1 MKLYKFILPLC
12 LGGTLMFQSCENF
25 LDSEPT
31 EIYSDDIIW
40 ENATNADAF
49 VLNAYGNILSL
60 YADFEGM
67 ERSLHPTSVL
77 DRSSCPSFLRGLGTR
92 EDDWGFNKD
101 QYTRIRKA
109 NLIIQN
115 AAAATALSEAEKT
128 QFVAEGK
135 MLRAMVYYNMA
146 RRFGRFMWVDRP
158 LGVGDVYELPLTA
171 SIEESYEKILADVND
186 AIAGLPDNPGKARL
200 SKDAARA
207 FKSEV
212 CLTAVAYTGKT
223 ALLQEAID
231 AVDQMSTASL
241 DTDYEG
247 MFKAKGAKSS
257 PEIILAQYSSSETT
271 TVQGTDMINMMPNVL
286 NSEMEAGYGP
296 KWDQPDIFEGWMEYT
311 PSQNM
316 VDNYLV
322 IDETTRKAVKW
333 NESSQFT
340 NNVNKL
346 TRDEILAKIPPHD
359 PNEVTETTL
368 GYELKNKKSAR
379 SISDLM
385 YSGRDKRFEASIV
398 YDGATYYG
406 EDIHTHQKGNMNRLV
421 NVKYGTFH
429 TPVSN
434 YLWRK
439 GMYDIS
445 PRVFYNVHTDYHKII
460 FRYGHALLNKAE
472 ALLCQAKTDASKI
485 ASAVTTLNLTR
496 VQHGGL
502 PASTATTL
510 AEAWKDYKTERTVE
524 MAREADL
531 YWSLLRWGKFGGD
544 ANNGNPAG
552 GMINELNCP
561 ATFPEISEDR
571 TAVYIGN
578 VQFEND
584 KRQFVTTRGYLFPI
598 PQEQINANSALSD
611 KDQNPGW

>member
-1 MKLYKFILPLC
+1 MKLYKIILPLC
-12 LGGTLMFQSCENF
+12 FGGTLMFQSCENF

-31 EIYSDDIIW
+31 VIYSDEIIW

-60 YADFEGM
+60 YTDFQGM

-77 DRSSCPSFLRGLGTR
+77 TRSSCPSFLRGLGTR

-101 QYTRIRKA
+101 QYSRIRNA

-115 AAAATALSEAEKT
+115 AEAATALSEADKT
-128 QFVAEGK
+128 RFIAEGK

-158 LGVGDVYELPLTA
+158 LGVGDVYELPLTT
-171 SIEESYEKILADVND
+171 SIEESYDKILADVND

-231 AVDQMSTASL
+231 AVDQISTASL
-241 DTDYEG
+241 DKDYEG

-271 TVQGTDMINMMPNVL
+271 NVSGTEMINMVPNIL
-286 NSEMEAGYGP
+286 NSEMVEGYGP
-296 KWDQPDIFEGWMEYT
+296 GWTQADIFEGWMEYT
-311 PSQNM
+311 PSQNL

-322 IDETTRKAVKW
+322 IDENTKKAVRW
-333 NESSQFT
+333 NESTQFT
-340 NNVNKL
+340 ENTKQL
-346 TRDEILAKIPPHD
+346 TSAEILTKIPPRD
-359 PNEVTETTL
+359 AKEVTESTL
-368 GYELKNKKSAR
+368 GYEVKDKDGR
-379 SISDLM
+379 TISDLM
-385 YSGRDKRFEASIV
+385 YSGRDKRFAASIV
-398 YDGATYYG
+398 YDAATYYG
-406 EDIHTHQKGNMNRLV
+406 QDIHTHQKGNMNRG
-421 NVKYGTFH
+421 VKKNYGADH
-429 TPVSN
+429 SPISN

-439 GMYDIS
+439 GVYDVT
-445 PRVFYNVHTDYHKII
+445 PRAFWNVSTDYHKIV
-460 FRYGHALLNKAE
+460 FRHGHALLNKAE
-472 ALLCQAKTDASKI
+472 ALLCQAKTDASKL
-485 ASAVTTLNLTR
+485 ASAVATLNQTR
-496 VQHGGL
+496 TEHGEL
-502 PASTATTL
+502 PVSTATTL
-510 AEAWKDYKTERTVE
+510 AEAWKDYKMERTVE

-544 ANNGNPAG
+544 ANNGNQAG
-552 GMINELNCP
+552 GMIAELNCP

-598 PQEQINANSALSD
+598 PKGQIDANSALSD

>member
-12 LGGTLMFQSCENF
+12 LGATLVLQSCENF

-31 EIYSDDIIW
+31 VIYSDDIIW

-60 YADFEGM
+60 YTDFEGM
-67 ERSLHPTSVL
+67 ERNLHPTSVL
-77 DRSSCPSFLRGLGTR
+77 TRGSCPSYLRGLGTR
-92 EDDWGFNKD
+92 DDDWGFNKD
-101 QYTRIRKA
+101 QYSRIRNA

-115 AAAATALSEAEKT
+115 ATAATTLSEADKT
-128 QFVAEGK
+128 RFIAEGK

-158 LGVGDVYELPLTA
+158 LGIGDVYELPLTA
-171 SIEESYEKILADVND
+171 SIEESYDKILADVND

-231 AVDQMSTASL
+231 AVDQMTTASL
-241 DTDYEG
+241 DADYEG
-247 MFKAKGAKSS
+247 MFKASGAKTS

-271 TVQGTDMINMMPNVL
+271 TVTGTDMINLVPNIV
-286 NSEMEAGYGP
+286 NSQMETGYGP
-296 KWDQPDIFEGWMEYT
+296 LWKQADVFEGWMEYT
-311 PSQNM
+311 PSQNL

-322 IDETTRKAVKW
+322 IDESTKKAVRW
-333 NESSQFT
+333 NESTQFK
-340 NNVNKL
+340 NNTQELNSS
-346 TRDEILAKIPPHD
+346 EIIAKIPPRD
-359 PNEVTETTL
+359 PKEVTESTL
-368 GYELKNKKSAR
+368 GYEVKDKNGR
-379 SISDLM
+379 TISDLM

-406 EDIHTHQKGNMNRLV
+406 EDIHTHQKGNMNRG
-421 NVKYGTFH
+421 VKKNYGADH
-429 TPVSN
+429 SPISN

-439 GMYDIS
+439 GVYDVS
-445 PRVFYNVHTDYHKII
+445 PRVYYNVYTDYHKII

-472 ALLCQAKTDASKI
+472 ALLCQAKSDPSKL
-485 ASAVTTLNLTR
+485 ASAVTTFNLTR
-496 VQHGGL
+496 EKHGEL

-510 AEAWKDYKTERTVE
+510 SEAWKEYKIERTVE
-524 MAREADL
+524 MAKEADL

-544 ANNGNPAG
+544 ANNGNLAG
-552 GMINELNCP
+552 GMIDELNTP

-584 KRQFVTTRGYLFPI
+584 KRQFITTRGYLFPI
-598 PQEQINANSALSD
+598 PQGQINANSAMSD

>member
-12 LGGTLMFQSCENF
+12 LGGTLMLQSCEDF
-25 LDSEPT
+25 LNSEPT

-60 YADFEGM
+60 YTDFEGM
-67 ERSLHPTSVL
+67 EKGLHPTSVL
-77 DRSSCPSFLRGLGTR
+77 TRSSCPGFLRGLGTR

-115 AAAATALSEAEKT
+115 AASATALSEADKT
-128 QFVAEGK
+128 RFVAEGK

-158 LGVGDVYELPLTA
+158 LGADDVYELPLTA
-171 SIEESYEKILADVND
+171 SIEESYNKILADVND

-241 DTDYEG
+241 DEDYEG
-247 MFKAKGAKSS
+247 MFKASGAKTS
-257 PEIILAQYSSSETT
+257 PEIILAQYSSNETT
-271 TVQGTDMINMMPNVL
+271 TVQGTDMINLVPNVV
-286 NSEMEAGYGP
+286 NSQMETGYGP
-296 KWDQPDIFEGWMEYT
+296 AWKKADVFEGWMEYT
-311 PSQNM
+311 PSQNL

-322 IDETTRKAVKW
+322 IDETTKKAVRW

-340 NNVNKL
+340 NNTKVLAK
-346 TRDEILAKIPPHD
+346 DEILAKISPRD
-359 PNEVTETTL
+359 DKEVTETTL
-368 GYELKNKKSAR
+368 GYEVKNKDGR
-379 SISDLM
+379 TISDLM

-398 YDGATYYG
+398 YDGATYYS
-406 EDIHTHQKGNMNRLV
+406 EDIHTHQMGNMNRG
-421 NVKYGTFH
+421 VKKNYGADH
-429 TPVSN
+429 SPISN

-439 GMYDIS
+439 GVYDVS
-445 PRVFYNVHTDYHKII
+445 PRAFYNVYTDYHKIV

-472 ALLCQAKTDASKI
+472 ALLCQAKTDPSKL
-485 ASAVTTLNLTR
+485 ALAVTALNLTR
-496 VQHGGL
+496 EKHGEL
-502 PASTATTL
+502 PGSTAATL

-524 MAREADL
+524 MAKEADL

-544 ANNGNPAG
+544 ANDGNAAG
-552 GMINELNCP
+552 GMIDELNCP
-561 ATFPEISEDR
+561 ATFPEISQDR

-584 KRQFVTTRGYLFPI
+584 KRQFVTARGYLFPI
-598 PQEQINANSALSD
+598 PKNQIDANSALSD